1 MAKQTEW
8 LVFFYENNDFH
19 RSHKFFKKG
28 FKHCGVMSY
37 DPHKK
42 IWLLVEYNF
51 GHLFVETLDPEE
63 VDKIFRMISQK
74 NGKILQVPVKYNLP
88 RFPVIMRSWI
98 KEHSCVSYVQ
108 RLLGMSKFW
117 IFTPYQ
123 LYCELK
129 KKGFS
134 EIKL

>member
-19 RSHKFFKKG
+19 R

-51 GHLFVETLDPEE
+51 GHLFVETLDEEE